1 MADGSNQ
8 LVLAFFDSEA
18 DADRAA
24 SDLKAWDG
32 ASDEVKLGAIGVLVK
47 DENGKIKTHK
57 LGARAGGKGAK
68 TGIILGVVAAI
79 LSGGVTLLGGIVGG
93 AVGGGILGSLF
104 HRGLGMSD
112 DDISRIGHEL
122 DQGRAAVGV
131 VVTAAEAPSVS
142 AMLKDLGGK
151 PESHSVADEAMDKAT
166 TAVESAQPEA
176 APAEQQES
184 APEGSQVSTV

>member
-8 LVLAFFDSEA
+8 LVLAFFESEA
-18 DADRAA
+18 DADKAA
-24 SDLKAWDG
+24 GDLKTWVKV
-32 ASDEVKLGAIGVLVK
+32 SEEVKLGAVGVLVK

-68 TGIILGVVAAI
+68 TGIILGVIAAI

-112 DDISRIGHEL
+112 DDISRIGQEL

-131 VVTAAEAPSVS
+131 VVTADEVPSVS
-142 AMLKDLGGK
+142 AKLEELGGK
-151 PESHSVADEAMDKAT
+151 PESHDVTDEAMEKAT
-166 TAVESAQPEA
+166 AAVESAQPEA
-176 APAEQQES
+176 AAAEQ
-184 APEGSQVSTV
+184 